1 MKKNFLAVWT
11 SQVLAAA
18 MVIVCGFVV
27 ASCNDKNNVDEGL
40 KKSTSYQAK
49 PQEDPDRVANYD
61 FGLSCDPKDDGF
73 VHTGTSTISIY
84 QKDAEEPEKVMEKSL
99 RSTCGID
106 RTPDTVR
113 VAENWTAVQTSVSI
127 ARSYKANVENDNV
140 TITVSDGRVLTLP
153 YEAQHASEKYMNVTY
168 VHGHDSLMS
177 ARLVSVEQAEIPA
190 GAGAPVGQ
198 YIKKAYNT
206 TYGVEVTTGAYDGA
220 NKKVAEHKDVLK
232 TTAVTLVLADNS
244 STKTIT
250 ETGEKVINE
259 EQQQDSVV
267 VTTTWPDGH
276 SERMTFNTILNRS
289 LKNIER
295 REVFVSSFA
304 NQSAGNSFSR
314 VEGGESVVRSDANW
328 TIYGRETVISKMVS
342 VDGRTEEVRYTLYQ
356 ERAEFKYENLAHS
369 FAYVNWQTANYGD
382 NFKAAAVST
391 KADYDELDY
400 TNEIRTSYLGYIQ
413 MSSEAIAWF
422 KEAVKISGY
431 GVINAVRTDYP
442 TYTFVTLD
450 KIAYYSD
457 GSEKKVGTYSAKL
470 PIEVK
475 PLTNWIIN
483 TNVWGVYT
491 SNDFSGAQQS
501 RNKKTA
507 EKFFVYNQYA
517 YVYSNEVSTEQ
528 NRLSVSVPNDIV
540 FNDGQVEYAFS
551 NSELAVS
558 KKNEDVV
565 MTSNTSSLS
574 KYAYTCVADVKF
586 GEAAQDVTLPGTI
599 NLNLRE
605 HTHGKVIATYMTTT
619 PNEDRSFYKS
629 VAVIAFEDG
638 YRMVGM
644 TTNSGTSF
652 DFTMESN
659 VVSVNSAVYTGGKW
673 MPSIA
678 ENNTAKKC
686 MIWKDEA
693 GTAKRTLDFIT
704 ATAEYWN
711 NGHNTIWDVRRE
723 GRISADG
730 YTVEFYLNGL
740 FGQRM
745 EF

>member
-18 MVIVCGFVV
+18 VWMCVAFFV
-27 ASCNDKNNVDEGL
+27 ASCNDKYNVDEGL

-49 PQEDPDRVANYD
+49 PEEDPDRVANYD

-84 QKDAEEPEKVMEKSL
+84 QKDSEEPEKVMEKSL

-113 VAENWTAVQTSVSI
+113 VAEGWTAVQTSVSI

-140 TITVSDGRVLTLP
+140 TITVSDGRILTLP

-177 ARLVSVEQAEIPA
+177 ARLVSVEQQPVTA
-190 GAGAPVGQ
+190 GAGAPDGQ
-198 YIKKAYNT
+198 YIKAAYNT

-220 NKKVAEHKDVLK
+220 GKKVAEHKDVLK

-259 EQQQDSVV
+259 TQQQDSIV

-276 SERMTFNTILNRS
+276 SEKMTFNAILNRS

-304 NQSAGNSFSR
+304 NQSADNSFSR
-314 VEGGESVVRSDANW
+314 VEGAESVVRSDANW
-328 TIYGRETVISKMVS
+328 TIYGRETVISKMTT
-342 VDGRTEEVRYTLYQ
+342 VDGHSEEVRYTLYQ
-356 ERAEFKYENLAHS
+356 ERAEFNYESLSHS
-369 FAYVNWQTANYGD
+369 FKYVDWRVDNYGD
-382 NFKAAAVST
+382 NFKAAMFSS

-400 TNEIRTSYLGYIQ
+400 NNEIRTEYLGYVQ
-413 MSSEAIAWF
+413 MSDEVVAWF
-422 KEAVKISGY
+422 KEQVKVVGY
-431 GVINAVRTDYP
+431 GVINAVRTDYT
-442 TYTFVTLD
+442 TYTFVSLD

-457 GSEKKVGTYSAKL
+457 GSEKKVGTYSANL
-470 PIEVK
+470 PIEVM
-475 PLTNWIIN
+475 PLTNWVIN

-491 SNDFSGAQQS
+491 SNDFSGNQQG
-501 RNKKTA
+501 RTAKTA
-507 EKFFVYNQYA
+507 EKFFKYNQYS
-517 YVYSNEVSTEQ
+517 YRYSNTVDSET
-528 NRLSVSVPNDIV
+528 NALSVSVPNDIV
-540 FNDGQVEYAFS
+540 FNDGDVSYTFE
-551 NSELAVS
+551 NSELSVT

-565 MTSNTSSLS
+565 MTNNTSNMST
-574 KYAYTCVADVKF
+574 YAYACVANVVF
-586 GEAAQDVTLPGTI
+586 GESAQDVTLPGTI
-599 NLNLRE
+599 YLSTRE
-605 HTHGKVIATYMTTT
+605 HTHGKVVATYMTTT

-629 VAVIAFEDG
+629 AAVIQFEDG

-644 TTNSGTSF
+644 SDNYGTTF
-652 DFTMESN
+652 DFNMSSTAP
-659 VVSVNSAVYTGGKW
+659 VNSAVYADGRW

-678 ENNTAKKC
+678 EDNVAMGC
-686 MIWKDEA
+686 MIWRDEA
-693 GTAKRTLDFIT
+693 TNPKRTLDFVT
-704 ATAEYWN
+704 ATAQYWN
-711 NGHNTIWDVRRE
+711 NGHNTIVDVRRE
-723 GRISADG
+723 GRISEDG
-730 YTVEFYLNGL
+730 YTVKFYLNGML
-740 FGQRM
+740 GQTM

>member
-1 MKKNFLAVWT
+1 MERKNVLAGAAR
-11 SQVLAAA
+11 LAAA
-18 MVIVCGFVV
+18 VVVMVCGFVV
-27 ASCNDKNNVDEGL
+27 ASCNGKQNVDEQAR
-40 KKSTSYQAK
+40 KTTSYEAK
-49 PQEDPDRVANYD
+49 PQDPKRITKHN
-61 FGLSCDPKDDGF
+61 FGIACDPKDDAF

-84 QKDAEEPEKVMEKSL
+84 QKGAEEPEKVMERTLK
-99 RSTCGID
+99 STCGIG

-113 VAENWTAVQTSVSI
+113 VAEGWTAVQTSVSI
-127 ARSYKANVENDNV
+127 SRAYKANIENDNV

-153 YEAQHASEKYMNVTY
+153 YSAEHASEKYMNVTY
-168 VHGHDSLMS
+168 THGHDSLLS
-177 ARLVSVEQAEIPA
+177 ARLMSVEQQPVTA
-190 GAGAPVGQ
+190 GAGAPDGQ
-198 YIKKAYNT
+198 YIKAAYNT
-206 TYGVEVTTGAYDGA
+206 TYGVEVTTGAFDGSGL
-220 NKKVAEHKDVLK
+220 KVSEHKDVLK

-250 ETGEKVINE
+250 DNGEKVLNE
-259 EQQQDSVV
+259 TQQQDSVV

-276 SERMTFNTILNRS
+276 SERMVFNTILNRS
-289 LKNIER
+289 LKNIEK
-295 REVFVSSFA
+295 REVFVNSFT

-342 VDGRTEEVRYTLYQ
+342 VNGVSEEVRYTLYQ

-369 FAYVNWQTANYGD
+369 FGYVDWQITNYAD
-382 NFKAAAVST
+382 DFKAAAVST
-391 KADYDELDY
+391 KSGYDELNY
-400 TNEIRTSYLGYIQ
+400 KNEIKTNYLGFIQ
-413 MSSEAIAWF
+413 MSDEVVAWY
-422 KEAVKISGY
+422 KEQVKVVGY

-442 TYTFVTLD
+442 TYTFVSLD

-457 GSEKKVGTYSAKL
+457 GSEKKVGSYSANL

-491 SNDFSGAQQS
+491 SNDFSGNQQG
-501 RNKKTA
+501 RTAKTA
-507 EKFFVYNQYA
+507 EKFFSYNQYA

-540 FNDGQVEYAFS
+540 FNDGQVEYKFD

-599 NLNLRE
+599 NLSLRE

-619 PNEDRSFYKS
+619 VNEDRSFYKS

-638 YRMVGM
+638 YRMIGM
-644 TTNSGTSF
+644 TTNDGMVF

-659 VVSVNSAVYTGGKW
+659 VASVNSAVYADGKW

-678 ENNTAKKC
+678 EDNTAKRC

-693 GTAKRTLDFIT
+693 GKVKRNLDFIT
-704 ATAEYWN
+704 ATAKGWN
-711 NGHNTIWDVRRE
+711 NGHNTYVDVRRE
-723 GRISADG
+723 GRISKDG
-730 YTVEFYLNGL
+730 YTVEFWKSGL
-740 FGQRM
+740 FGQRL